1 MQCDSTV
8 HCWYLIALLNY
19 GRVRWSTFDNGLNK
33 RRGHAE
39 QPDSQRDSRFMFSG
53 KIAKSA
59 AVGLCV
65 LAVAACNGGTA
76 GPSSEDFEQAVDRWW
91 ETAFPDFSAN
101 PDRPVI
107 SLVGNN
113 VITLNVGDT
122 FVDEGATAVDAQD
135 GDLTAQIS
143 VINEVDTSVARDY
156 LVRYS
161 VTDSSQ
167 LDALEA
173 VRIVRVVD
181 GTPEKLTLRIL
192 GSTASHMGY
201 VEHLP
206 ANYADDPNAT
216 YPLLIFNHGGGAMA
230 STAGLRDAT
239 RAETL
244 NAVVANGGP
253 SLAVF
258 LNNWDSMDRFVM
270 LSPQTVSLGYDDPV
284 GRLDAFIDYAELT
297 YNVDPSRIYVSGWSA
312 GAGLSLAHAVF
323 HGDRVAA
330 LAPIAAGVRLTN
342 ATLFPSGFC
351 DIEDVPVWAF
361 HGDQD
366 DTITV
371 DVSIDNHNSLIN
383 TCVPPVTPK
392 LTIYQNVGHFVHHDT
407 YELRL
412 LEGGSAG
419 ISGNPMY
426 DLYDEPIFEWLL
438 SHSLDDRGVP

>member
-1 MQCDSTV
+1 MSIQTM
-8 HCWYLIALLNY
+8 IK
-19 GRVRWSTFDNGLNK
+19 T
-33 RRGHAE
+33 
-39 QPDSQRDSRFMFSG
+39 
-53 KIAKSA
+53 
-59 AVGLCV
+59 AVTIGML
-65 LAVAACNGGTA
+65 LAVLVLGACSRSGSTSGAPPGNEVA
-76 GPSSEDFEQAVDRWW
+76 GDEWW

-107 SLVGNN
+107 SLIGNN
-113 VITLNVGDT
+113 VISLNVGDV

-143 VINEVDTSVARDY
+143 VINEVDTSVERDF

-181 GTPEKLTLRIL
+181 GAPEKLTLRVV

-206 ANYADDPNAT
+206 STYADDPSAT
-216 YPLLIFNHGGGAMA
+216 FPVLIFNHGGGAMA

-258 LNNWDSMDRFVM
+258 LNTWDSLDRFVV
-270 LSPQTVSLGYDDPV
+270 LSPQTVNLTYDDPL

-297 YNVDPSRIYVSGWSA
+297 YNIDPSRIYVSGWSA
-312 GAGLSLAHAVF
+312 GAGLSLAHSVF
-323 HGDRVAA
+323 HPDRVAA
-330 LAPIAAGVRLTN
+330 LVPIAAGVRLTN
-342 ATLFPSGFC
+342 STLFPDGFC
-351 DIEDVPVWAF
+351 DIQDVPVWAF

-366 DTITV
+366 ETIAV
-371 DVSIDNHNSLIN
+371 DVSIDNHNSIIN
-383 TCVPPVTPK
+383 GCVPPVTPK
-392 LTIYQNVGHFVHHDT
+392 LTVYQDIGHFVHHDT
-407 YELRL
+407 YELRF
-412 LEGGSAG
+412 LEGGIGG
-419 ISGNPMY
+419 ISGDPMY
-426 DLYDEPIFEWLL
+426 DLYDESIFEWLL